1 MYSTVDDYLADKDPA
16 AVDAFRRFRTLVL
29 ALGDDVEETVH
40 TSEISWAR
48 MSSSGPRVFAAA
60 FLYATRLEAA
70 LDLTRR
76 IHHPTLREAYP
87 TTGRVTT
94 HRLSLSS
101 VDDLD
106 DALSALLAEAYATA
120 AGTTAR

>member
-16 AVDAFRRFRTLVL
+16 AVDAFRKFRALVL

-48 MSSSGPRVFAAA
+48 ASSSTPRVFAAA
-60 FLYATRLEAA
+60 FLYATRLEVA
-70 LDLTRR
+70 LDLSRR
-76 IHHPTLREAYP
+76 VHHPTLREAYP

-101 VDDLD
+101 ADDLD
-106 DALSALLAEAYATA
+106 DGFCALLAEAYNTA
-120 AGTTAR
+120 SITAG